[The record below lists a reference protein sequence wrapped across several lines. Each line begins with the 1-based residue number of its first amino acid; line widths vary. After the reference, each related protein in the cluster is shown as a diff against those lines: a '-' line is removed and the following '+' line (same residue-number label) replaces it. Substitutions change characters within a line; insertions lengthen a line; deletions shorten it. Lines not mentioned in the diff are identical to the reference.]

1 MEEEVMKAQYNYN
14 CHAQGFLGV
23 ALKSVN
29 SPSPSKD
36 HISHPK
42 KKRIQIYIQ
51 KKARLNS

>member
-42 KKRIQIYIQ
+42 KKGSKFIYR
-51 KKARLNS
+51 KKLD

>member
-42 KKRIQIYIQ
+42 KKKDPNLYTE
-51 KKARLNS
+51 KS